1 MMIRIVSVQPKS
13 GFRLHVRF
21 SDGVEGDIDLSHL
34 AGRGVFQLWDQ
45 PGRFEQVH
53 ATEHGSL
60 AWSDEVEICSDAVYL
75 KLAGKEP
82 GDVFTGLT
90 GAGSHA

>member
-1 MMIRIVSVQPKS
+1 MIRVTSVQPKS

-45 PGRFEQVH
+45 PGRFEQVR
-53 ATEHGSL
+53 ATDHGSL
-60 AWSDEVEICSDAVYL
+60 AWSEDVEICADAVYL
-75 KLAGKEP
+75 ELTGKQARDIFP
-82 GDVFTGLT
+82 GLT
-90 GAGSHA
+90 GASSHA